1 MPKTVLWT
9 KNNNSPVIIRAFWA
23 IICRPVVKKSRFIVE
38 LFSPF
43 RTVFALSI
51 SKKIVKPGKF
61 AFASYYLWAR
71 NLHASPGRWDWDARR
86 HRIQK
91 NIFFRCKKVSFSITH
106 LGLFHLNLQG
116 RCGPPLILMVW
127 SWNRHILFWYCCPP
141 LNIYWNLVPCPWLE
155 CSVDVSQM
163 CAGACKLSYAVII
176 NMNINKSY
184 DDDLSQPCNVC

>member
-1 MPKTVLWT
+1 MEYWEGGNVSGSLSKHQTSFIWNSQFFSSEKKLYNFCKLITNNIGTIFELSIILCIGWCVPKTVLWT

-71 NLHASPGRWDWDARR
+71 NLHALQADGIETQEDGG
-86 HRIQK
+86 
-91 NIFFRCKKVSFSITH
+91 CKKVPFLLHTWVFSI
-106 LGLFHLNLQG
+106 
-116 RCGPPLILMVW
+116 
-127 SWNRHILFWYCCPP
+127 
-141 LNIYWNLVPCPWLE
+141 
-155 CSVDVSQM
+155 
-163 CAGACKLSYAVII
+163 
-176 NMNINKSY
+176 
-184 DDDLSQPCNVC
+184 